1 MENIVFYFSGTGNS
15 LKVAKTL
22 ANELENCEIVSM
34 AKAGK
39 YSLSKQYDTIGF
51 VYPVYYWGLPKKVM
65 GFIKNTSFNNTAA
78 YYYSVA
84 TYGGIIGNGIR
95 QLNELL
101 NERGIMLNYGAKT
114 RMVGNYIIGYD
125 VFVNINKCLKRADK
139 KLLSII
145 ADIKS
150 RKSRS
155 IKKPYKIIERNHEE
169 AMQKISL
176 LAKDYNVNENCIGC
190 GVCKEVCPVKNIELL
205 NKKPVFKD
213 RCEQCVACIQY
224 CPKEAINYKN
234 ITQKRKRY
242 THPEISYKELSEYND
257 DIV

>member
-15 LKVAKTL
+15 LAVAKTL
-22 ANELENCEIVSM
+22 AKEMGNCEIVSM
-34 AKAGK
+34 ARTGS
-39 YSLSKQYDTIGF
+39 YSLTKQYDTIGF
-51 VYPVYYWGLPKKVM
+51 IYPVYYWGLPKRVM
-65 GFIKNTSFNNTAA
+65 EFIKNTDFNNTAA

-101 NERGIMLNYGAKT
+101 NERGIMLHYGDKI

-125 VFVNINKCLKRADK
+125 VFVNINNCLRRADK

-145 ADIKS
+145 ANIQS
-150 RKSRS
+150 RKSKK
-155 IKKPYKIIERNHEE
+155 IKKPYKTIERNHKE
-169 AMQKISL
+169 AMQKSAL
-176 LAKDYNVNENCIGC
+176 LAKDYNVNEQCIGC
-190 GVCKEVCPVKNIELL
+190 GVCKEVCPVKNIEML
-205 NKKPVFKD
+205 NNKPAFKD
-213 RCEQCVACIQY
+213 QCEQCVACIQH

-242 THPEISYKELSEYND
+242 THPEIRYQELAAYNNT
-257 DIV
+257 

>member
-1 MENIVFYFSGTGNS
+1 ME
-15 LKVAKTL
+15 
-22 ANELENCEIVSM
+22 
-34 AKAGK
+34 
-39 YSLSKQYDTIGF
+39 F
-51 VYPVYYWGLPKKVM
+51 V
-65 GFIKNTSFNNTAA
+65 KNTNSSNTSA

-84 TYGGIIGNGIR
+84 TYGGIVGNGVR

-101 NERGIMLNYGAKT
+101 NGHGIALNYGEKI

-125 VFVNINKCLKRADK
+125 VFVNINKCLRRADK

-145 ADIKS
+145 ANIRN

-155 IKKPYKIIERNHEE
+155 IKKPYKIIGRNHKE

-176 LAKDYNVNENCIGC
+176 LAKDYNVNEDCTGC
-190 GVCKEVCPVKNIELL
+190 GVCEKVCPVKNIEIL
-205 NKKPVFKD
+205 NKKPMFKD
-213 RCEQCVACIQY
+213 HCEQCVACIQY

-242 THPEISYKELSEYND
+242 THPEISYKELSEYTGTAL
-257 DIV
+257 